1 MNMIETIQE
10 YSGLIN
16 IGLFGVIIGWLF
28 HISRL
33 SRTSIIDKYEAMLA
47 AKDQNIEALNQLIIN
62 KEENFKSQLAVSEH
76 SRSFFEKLASLPE
89 DDAVQALKLEYELRL
104 VELEKKESEVVEE
117 SDKEEVKEEISQL
130 KNLKDSVSSIME
142 SGGAIIEAAKIVS
155 RLMY

>member
-1 MNMIETIQE
+1 
-10 YSGLIN
+10 
-16 IGLFGVIIGWLF
+16 
-28 HISRL
+28 
-33 SRTSIIDKYEAMLA
+33 MLA

>member
-1 MNMIETIQE
+1 MIETIQE